1 MAEASG
7 DFVDVLFSFLS
18 LPLGTITR
26 LQSEG
31 KFPHSQPFEIGCINN
46 LYRSVKGLN
55 PDVFWNK
62 ICKDMLIS
70 PRNPLEASCQKLKV
84 KVDDTLPTKYFM
96 CHSCSRNKD
105 LLVVLVSTF
114 DGARCHCGKLM
125 KKETELLVEEP
136 KEEEN
141 GVFVKGDA
149 MFLIFDDLRVIR
161 SSPGNSVQPLLKH
174 RYKDLSKMDRVVV
187 DLGVNEIFNILKQA
201 LTSKSPLSDAF
212 IENKESKPSYTFSPY
227 TGPSHLKDNFEI
239 KVIVSKSQNKVLF
252 AEANADFIDFLVS
265 FLTTPLGSILNLMN
279 AKLSLGSIDNLY
291 TSVKKLNP
299 SWFTESSNKS
309 LLNPRVAPQFGCKS
323 NNLNASQDTPKY
335 WYGTGAVKDNMG
347 RIMISKRKD
356 MVQDPKEVKLF
367 EPRCC
372 DGARELAVG
381 FMKRP
386 CLFVVRDDLQV
397 IPITT
402 TSSILYLQQLENI
415 QLNDLE
421 EHLVEIRKS
430 HEVIKIH
437 NSLLTACSFA
447 AIILVQEN
455 LIHINGFS

>member
-1 MAEASG
+1 
-7 DFVDVLFSFLS
+7 
-18 LPLGTITR
+18 
-26 LQSEG
+26 
-31 KFPHSQPFEIGCINN
+31 
-46 LYRSVKGLN
+46 
-55 PDVFWNK
+55 
-62 ICKDMLIS
+62 
-70 PRNPLEASCQKLKV
+70 
-84 KVDDTLPTKYFM
+84 
-96 CHSCSRNKD
+96 
-105 LLVVLVSTF
+105 
-114 DGARCHCGKLM
+114 M
-125 KKETELLVEEP
+125 KKEMELLAEEP
-136 KEEEN
+136 KEGDN

-149 MFLIFDDLRVIR
+149 MFLIGDDLRVIR

-174 RYKDLSKMDRVVV
+174 RYKDLSKTDPVVV
-187 DLGVNEIFNILKQA
+187 YLGVNEIFNILKKA
-201 LTSKSPLSDAF
+201 LTSKSPLSDVF
-212 IENKESKPSYTFSPY
+212 IESKESKPSYTFSPY
-227 TGPSHLKDNFEI
+227 TGSSHLKDYLEI

-252 AEANADFIDFLVS
+252 VEANADFVDFLVS

-291 TSVKKLNP
+291 TSVKNLNP
-299 SWFTESSNKS
+299 SWFIESSNKS
-309 LLNPRVAPQFGCKS
+309 LLNLRAAPQFGCKS

-367 EPRCC
+367 EPRCR

-430 HEVIKIH
+430 HEAL
-437 NSLLTACSFA
+437 NLLGASLTCKEGALTQSLFYLLRKWKYQRWIPFWGVLGRKKKRHGNQKEVEVEEKEKESAVVSDMRNREKDKK
-447 AIILVQEN
+447 VKNKEN
-455 LIHINGFS
+455 GKEKKGNMLTTPEETK